1 MSDNYIQ
8 GSSHELNYKTH
19 EKKYASCKESKSDNY
34 CYCKIERAISKWGAI
49 EKSPI

>member
-19 EKKYASCKESKSDNY
+19 EKKYANCKESKAT
-34 CYCKIERAISKWGAI
+34 IIAIAKLK
-49 EKSPI
+49 EQ